1 MKARCT
7 HKLREFFNLL
17 RHTLP
22 SNIVPQMGSTITQEL
37 LIARQRQQPHPLLQ
51 QRIRQSNIV
60 HRQRPTIIRHPSYA
74 PRPQPL
80 PQQQPQP
87 RRLLLAPIPPANIA
101 IRLRPT
107 ITQQALCALLSPIL
121 RLQHLDTR
129 PLNIAHR
136 QSPHTIHT
144 ASSARLQPPHQ
155 RRTPTAPVSTAHLPH
170 STTTR
175 MLTAAQHRQHT
186 LLASIAS
193 RRVPTTIRRAS
204 SAR

>member
-1 MKARCT
+1 
-7 HKLREFFNLL
+7 
-17 RHTLP
+17 
-22 SNIVPQMGSTITQEL
+22 MGSTITQEL
-37 LIARQRQQPHPLLQ
+37 LIAPQRQQPHPLLQ

-60 HRQRPTIIRHPSYA
+60 HRQRPTTIRHLSYA

-87 RRLLLAPIPPANIA
+87 RRPLLAPIQPNNIA
-101 IRLRPT
+101 RQPRHIT
-107 ITQQALCALLSPIL
+107 TQQALCAQQQPHRLLSPIL

-129 PLNIAHR
+129 PLNIAHQ